1 MREFL
6 SGRMIPF
13 VDRNVRQSVA
23 AREELQ
29 ERADSIVV
37 PQLFWNGHHIV
48 GFDPDALDKLA
59 LAFRAAAA

>member
-1 MREFL
+1 VREFL

-37 PQLFWNGHHIV
+37 PQLFWNEHHIV
-48 GFDPDALDKLA
+48 GFDPEALDKLA